1 MIDLR
6 GPPCLGFERYAPHAC
21 RPDPAQ
27 LDLLREIDLRDLI
40 IAIMRAE
47 HRRWCYRMDTWR
59 IARAVHRIET
69 RTLNPDGLIGPRFAR
84 VEAALFEMVATGE
97 VLRTVA
103 HQSPLWSLAS
113 CVGTVDSLSTEGEKG

>member
-27 LDLLREIDLRDLI
+27 LDLLNELELRDLI
-40 IAIMRAE
+40 VAIMRAE

-59 IARAVHRIET
+59 IARAVQRIET
-69 RTLNPDGLIGPRFAR
+69 GVLNPDEPIGPWLLR
-84 VEAALFEMVATGE
+84 VTTALRTMAVTGV

-103 HQSPLWSLAS
+103 HRRPLWSLAS
-113 CVGTVDSLSTEGEKG
+113 CVGTVDS